1 MGVLSGGFAEH
12 AAEEEKLVADVDLYL
27 DPVCPFSWVTSRWL
41 LDAGRQTHTPVTLRQ
56 MSLAVLNEGKDLEG
70 KQKRVMERSR
80 RLGRLFAAV
89 VSKYGQDAFAQLYD
103 TLGTQIHAREDELTT
118 DEVKELLARC
128 GLEESL
134 CEALDDGSF
143 DDEVRRTHQASQEA
157 IGGSAG
163 SPIIVVDGRGFHG
176 PVLTRI
182 PGHEDGVRLL
192 EAILIA
198 AKTPEFATLQRPPQ
212 GPPILER
219 NPADVPP
226 R

>member
-1 MGVLSGGFAEH
+1 M
-12 AAEEEKLVADVDLYL
+12 ADIDLYL

-41 LDAGRQTHTPVTLRQ
+41 LDAAHTTRKPVTLRQ

-70 KQKRVMERSR
+70 KQKRMMERSR

-89 VSKYGQDAFAQLYD
+89 AGKHGPDAFARLYD
-103 TLGTQIHAREDELTT
+103 SLGTQIHVREDEITT
-118 DEVKELLARC
+118 DEVKELLAKC

-134 CEALDDGSF
+134 CEALDDSTF
-143 DDEVRRTHQASQEA
+143 DEEVKRNHQASQDA
-157 IGGSAG
+157 LGGSAG
-163 SPIIVVDGRGFHG
+163 SPIIAVDGRGFHG

-182 PGHEDGVRLL
+182 PSHEDGVRLL
-192 EAILIA
+192 DAILIA

-212 GPPILER
+212 GPPVLEE
-219 NPADVPP
+219 AP